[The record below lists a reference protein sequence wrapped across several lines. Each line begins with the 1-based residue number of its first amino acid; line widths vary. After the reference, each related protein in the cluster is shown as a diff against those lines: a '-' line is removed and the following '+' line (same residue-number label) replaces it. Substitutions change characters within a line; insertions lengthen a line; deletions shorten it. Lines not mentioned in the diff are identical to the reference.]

1 MKKFI
6 FFVISLIALSG
17 CCRLENLPDYIAGT
31 YVNQPKEG
39 TGGRY
44 VKIFDLPYSDSFDRA
59 AQAVVEMGGSF
70 RFKSRKR
77 RTILAWY
84 FDKVFVG
91 AIDTTK
97 VGIYFKEIEPGKTQ
111 IDIACGNYELAK
123 FVSDRVFARLE
134 TTK

>member
-6 FFVISLIALSG
+6 PLLLSALLLSG
-17 CCRLENLPDYIAGT
+17 CVAIQNIPEYIAGT
-31 YVNQPKEG
+31 YVRQPEEG

-44 VKIFDLPYSDSFDRA
+44 IKIFNLPYSDSFDRA
-59 AQAVVEMGGSF
+59 EQAVVEMGGSF
-70 RFKSRKR
+70 RFKSRRK

-84 FDKVFVG
+84 FDKVFAG

-97 VGIYFKEIEPGKTQ
+97 VGIYFKEIDPGKTR

-134 TTK
+134 K